1 MRGGLGMTNLDDK
14 LAVSVTP
21 THNVLLQ
28 LVEKL
33 QKLHSILLQNT
44 YIKDTSKHLDQ
55 IIQDANNQ
63 TMILFVGKQRVGKTT
78 VINALLGRALLSVH
92 DRNPT
97 GVNMFL
103 RYGEHEQIKAFFL
116 DGVTAV
122 FDFNKLEF
130 LTTGDSFAS
139 QILREHLDYLEV
151 YVKHDLL
158 KSVTIIDSVSLEAGN
173 GAKAYF
179 SESFIN
185 RVDEIFWVLRSGS
198 MAIDAEIQLMVTLKN
213 RGKEPICVVNAID
226 AIDIKNTEPAVF
238 IANEQ
243 KRIGHLVSDFVTVS
257 AKQALEAKCTENETL
272 WQQSQYSE
280 LIWRIDRVA
289 VKSEKKTSAIL
300 IRFLQW
306 LEQFR
311 YELIHIPQRDPF
323 KSAVENIEKYTGDTV
338 YEFTRYQ
345 RDITIVSEYEQEY
358 KEVSEIFTN
367 VHTLYQLLQTIEQY
381 DFLQDSVVEAFCE
394 KAIIYQQILREY
406 RSMHSEYMREYDRL
420 DAQHNKIHGK
430 GLIKVIFGYQTQ
442 NEFFK
447 ERVERLYEQQERC
460 VTLFDKV
467 HEAETFL
474 LKDLDVIQ
482 LHLMDLTK
490 NRLTQ
495 VEQKVEKLNNQRA
508 KEKHQLKL
516 YASKLNEFTCLMEA
530 QGYLWNE
537 LKPFLIDDTLP
548 LRDKDRLMLHETIEN
563 IRAID
568 LTNNGLLARSYMKN
582 LIESKAIPFD
592 IKEKYPLY
600 KLTLTAVDIKSN
612 DIPEIPKKLA
622 IRYDNE

>member
-1 MRGGLGMTNLDDK
+1 MTNLDEK

-21 THNVLLQ
+21 THNVLPQ

-33 QKLHSILLQNT
+33 RKLHGILIQNT
-44 YIKDTSKHLDQ
+44 YIKDTSKHLDR

-63 TMILFVGKQRVGKTT
+63 TMVLIVGKERVGKTT
-78 VINALLGRALLSVH
+78 VVNGLLGRALLSVN

-97 GVNMFL
+97 AVNTFL
-103 RYGEHEQIKAFFL
+103 RYGEREQIKAFFL
-116 DGVTAV
+116 DGVIAV
-122 FDFNKLEF
+122 FDLSKLEL

-179 SESFIN
+179 SESLIN

-198 MAIDAEIQLMVTLKN
+198 MAIDAEIRLMEALKN

-226 AIDIKNTEPAVF
+226 IKNTEPAVF
-238 IANEQ
+238 IANET

-257 AKQALEAKCTENETL
+257 AKNALEAKCTENETL

-280 LIWRIDRVA
+280 LIKQINRVA
-289 VKSEKKTSAIL
+289 ANSDKKTSAIL

-306 LEQFR
+306 LERFR
-311 YELIHIPQRDPF
+311 FELTIIPQRDPF
-323 KSAVENIEKYTGDTV
+323 KSAVENIEKYTGDTQ
-338 YEFTRYQ
+338 YEFSRYQ
-345 RDITIVSEYEQEY
+345 RDIAIVSEYEQEY
-358 KEVSEIFTN
+358 KEVSKVFTN

-381 DFLQDSVVEAFCE
+381 DFLQNPIVEAFCE
-394 KAIIYQQILREY
+394 KAIIYQQSLREY
-406 RSMHSEYMREYDRL
+406 RSMHSEYRREYDRL

-430 GLIKVIFGYQTQ
+430 GLIKAIFGHHTQ

-447 ERVERLYEQQERC
+447 ERVEKLNEQQERC
-460 VTLFDKV
+460 VALFDKV
-467 HEAETFL
+467 HEAEAFL
-474 LKDLDVIQ
+474 LKDLEVIQ
-482 LHLMDLTK
+482 HQLMDLTK
-490 NRLTQ
+490 NRLAQ
-495 VEQKVEKLNNQRA
+495 VGRKVAELNDQRA
-508 KEKHQLKL
+508 KEKRQLKM
-516 YASKLNEFTCLMEA
+516 YKSKLNEFTCLIEA
-530 QGYLWNE
+530 QGYLRDVIE
-537 LKPFLIDDTLP
+537 PFLMEDHLP

-563 IRAID
+563 IRVID
-568 LTNNGLLARSYMKN
+568 LTNNGLLARSHMKN
-582 LIESKAIPFD
+582 QIESKAIPFD
-592 IKEKYPLY
+592 FEEKYPLY
-600 KLTLTAVDIKSN
+600 ELALTAVDIKSN

-622 IRYDNE
+622 IQYDNE